1 MAIVLSN
8 FPKRITSHFDHF
20 EAGPTGDRVVELSL
34 HGGPDEGFRKEMPDF
49 LISYSFCQ
57 THKCKHTQKFVLGKK
72 GRLFKFQKM
81 KMGILITWSNTPD

>member
-34 HGGPDEGFRKEMPDF
+34 HGGPDEGFRKEVPEF
-49 LISYSFCQ
+49 LISYSFC
-57 THKCKHTQKFVLGKK
+57 
-72 GRLFKFQKM
+72 
-81 KMGILITWSNTPD
+81 